1 MLGKIK
7 GGRRRGQKRM
17 RRLDGITNSM
27 DMSLNKLREL
37 VMDTENRP
45 AVAKWEGWA
54 GSFDQQ
60 MQTVIY
66 RTGFPGG
73 SAGEESTYHARD
85 PSWITGSG
93 RSRGEGIHYP
103 FQYSWTSLMAQM
115 VKNSPAM
122 QETWVR
128 FPRLE
133 RSLEEA
139 TATHSSILA

>member
-1 MLGKIK
+1 
-7 GGRRRGQKRM
+7 
-17 RRLDGITNSM
+17 
-27 DMSLNKLREL
+27 
-37 VMDTENRP
+37 MDTENRP

-128 FPRLE
+128 SLGWEDP
-133 RSLEEA
+133 LEEGM
-139 TATHSSILA
+139 ATHSNGYPGQSLENSMDCIVHGVAESDTAEFPHYRCTT

>member
-1 MLGKIK
+1 
-7 GGRRRGQKRM
+7 
-17 RRLDGITNSM
+17 
-27 DMSLNKLREL
+27 
-37 VMDTENRP
+37 MDTENRP